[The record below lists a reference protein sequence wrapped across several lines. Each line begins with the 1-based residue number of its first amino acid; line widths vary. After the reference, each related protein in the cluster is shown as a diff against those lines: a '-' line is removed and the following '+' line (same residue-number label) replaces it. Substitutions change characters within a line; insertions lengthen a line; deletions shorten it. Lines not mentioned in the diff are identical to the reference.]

1 MENNMENNMIP
12 AETPNMPEC
21 QPRADQKAIKIN
33 LKIPWTTIIII
44 AVVIVVA
51 VLIYLGRGLVIAATV
66 NGSPISRAAV
76 VRQLERA
83 YGKDILDSIVTEKLV
98 NGAARAKKILIS
110 QDVIDSEI
118 KITEDQVKAQGTTLA
133 AALAEQGMTMNDLK
147 ARIILRKEM
156 EQLVADKLDVT
167 DQEIAQYIKDNKISV
182 SKGQE
187 ASINGQVKT
196 TLRNQKLNDAAN
208 ALVEVLKSQAKI
220 HFFVKY

>member
-1 MENNMENNMIP
+1 MENNMIP

>member
-12 AETPNMPEC
+12 AETTNMPEC

>member
-1 MENNMENNMIP
+1 
-12 AETPNMPEC
+12 
-21 QPRADQKAIKIN
+21 
-33 LKIPWTTIIII
+33 
-44 AVVIVVA
+44 
-51 VLIYLGRGLVIAATV
+51 
-66 NGSPISRAAV
+66 